1 MTTVNRA
8 GSVPSEPG
16 VDADAFN
23 AFELAGWQHQAATYD
38 GFIGRITS
46 RLVDPLLDAG
56 RVGPGTRVLDIAT
69 GPGYAAAGAAQR
81 GASVVGV
88 DVAPAMIRLARQ
100 LHPGLD
106 FRESAAEALPF
117 DDGSFDA
124 AISNFVVPH
133 LGHPEQSI
141 KEFVRI
147 LEPGGHL
154 SLTTWDL
161 PERARLLG
169 VFLDAIAEAGAAPP
183 DDMPVGPPFFRFAVE
198 DQFAA
203 LLQDGGL
210 AGVEVKT
217 IVFEHHV
224 ATAGEL
230 WRGILSGTV
239 RTSALIVRQPEETR
253 QRIRAA
259 FDGLVIK
266 CRHGD
271 RIELPVSVKLAY
283 GSKEG

>member
-1 MTTVNRA
+1 MTTVNQA
-8 GSVPSEPG
+8 GSAPSKPG
-16 VDADAFN
+16 MDADAFN
-23 AFELAGWQHQAATYD
+23 AFELAGWERQAPTYD
-38 GFIGRITS
+38 GFFGRITS

-69 GPGYAAAGAAQR
+69 GPGYAAARAAQR
-81 GASVVGV
+81 GASIVGV

-124 AISNFVVPH
+124 AISNFVIPH
-133 LGHPEQSI
+133 LGRPEQSI

-183 DDMPVGPPFFRFAVE
+183 DDVPAGPPFFRFAVE

-203 LLQDGGL
+203 LLQSSGL
-210 AGVEVKT
+210 AGVGVKT
-217 IVFEHHV
+217 IAFEHHV
-224 ATAGEL
+224 ATADEL
-230 WRGILSGTV
+230 WHGFLSGTV
-239 RTSALIVRQPEETR
+239 RISAVIVGQPEETR

-259 FDGLVIK
+259 FDRLVVE
-266 CRHGD
+266 CQHGD
-271 RIELPVSVKLAY
+271 RINLPVSVKLACGY
-283 GSKEG
+283 KRV